1 MNEHEID
8 RIAAAVNVLRP
19 DWPVNSLRTLLGR
32 AELTHR
38 PRRDVAVALIWVAC
52 DSDTKTPAR
61 VIENGPWWR
70 AATAGLAE
78 EAHAPRPPKGTEACR
93 LCGRHLDRC
102 TCGQQQTRPPSKA
115 ANAAQYAEQARAAI
129 RGAKEEGHG

>member
-19 DWPVNSLRTLLGR
+19 DWPTSSLRTLLGR
-32 AELTHR
+32 VELKHR
-38 PRRDVAVALIWVAC
+38 PRRDIAVALTWVAC

-70 AATAGLAE
+70 AATAGMSE
-78 EAHAPRPPKGTEACR
+78 EARAPQPPKVHEACR
-93 LCGRHLDRC
+93 LCGKHLDRC
-102 TCGQQQTRPPSKA
+102 VCGEQVTRPATKSQIQTDH
-115 ANAAQYAEQARAAI
+115 ANAIRAQLGWR
-129 RGAKEEGHG
+129 KEDL